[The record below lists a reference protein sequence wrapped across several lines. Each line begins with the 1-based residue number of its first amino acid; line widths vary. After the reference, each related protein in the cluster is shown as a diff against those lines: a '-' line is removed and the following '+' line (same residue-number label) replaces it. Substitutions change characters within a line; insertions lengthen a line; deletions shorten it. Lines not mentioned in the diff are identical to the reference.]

1 MFGIKVLH
9 VVTLGGPNGEY
20 GGPLRVARELCGE
33 HTRRGGSAVL
43 LFGID
48 SEVAPAS
55 TGKFPEL
62 AIAAAPL
69 SKRYKTSSM
78 ISVKFI
84 SQLFT
89 QIKRTDLVH
98 IHFGRDII
106 SILASIISMILNRP
120 IVLQTH
126 GMVVPDSR
134 GFTRILDFLIVLPI
148 MKLADKKLALSLDE
162 VKKLSE
168 LGVRKNIVIQPNGIS
183 IPTVD
188 FNASREQI
196 PRIVF
201 CGRLFRTKGI
211 DLFLEI
217 VKRCYSE
224 NLPVLFEVYGPDGGE
239 LPKIIQFIESNDLS
253 GFLKYLGPLQ
263 PHLVQE
269 TLAKVDIL
277 LLPSNYDP
285 YPMVV
290 LEALSVGTRVG
301 ISNVCGQAE
310 IVKKIDSRF
319 VPLDLT
325 PESFYSSLKSI
336 LAEPINS
343 SDRVRIMEFCR
354 ENFGIAKLYG
364 QIDRIY
370 RELMGGYLK

>member
-20 GGPLRVARELCGE
+20 GGPLRVARELCSE
-33 HTRRGGSAVL
+33 HSRRGGSAVL

-48 SEVAPAS
+48 SEVVPTS

-62 AIAAAPL
+62 AIRAAPL
-69 SKRYKTSSM
+69 TKRYKISSL
-78 ISVKFI
+78 ISVKII
-84 SQLFT
+84 SQLIT
-89 QIKRTDLVH
+89 QIKQTDLVH
-98 IHFGRDII
+98 IHFGRDLI
-106 SILASIISMILNRP
+106 SILASIIGKILNKP

-134 GFTRILDFLIVLPI
+134 VFIRILDFLFVLPI
-148 MKLADKKLALSLDE
+148 MKLADKKLSLSPDE
-162 VKKLSE
+162 VKKLLE
-168 LGVRKNIVIQPNGIS
+168 LGVSENVVIQPNGIS
-183 IPTVD
+183 IPKVD
-188 FNASREQI
+188 FKERREQI

-217 VKRCYSE
+217 VEKCHAE
-224 NLPVLFEVYGPDGGE
+224 NLQALFEVYGPDAGE
-239 LPKIIQFIESNDLS
+239 LPKIIQFIESNNS
-253 GFLKYLGPLQ
+253 SQFLKYHGPL
-263 PHLVQE
+263 PPNLVQE

-290 LEALSVGTRVG
+290 LEALSVGTRVV
-301 ISNVCGQAE
+301 ISSVCGQSE
-310 IVKKIDSRF
+310 IVKNFDSRF

-336 LAEPINS
+336 LTEPINS
-343 SDRVRIMEFCR
+343 SERVRIMEFCR

-364 QIDRIY
+364 QIDMIY
-370 RELMGGYLK
+370 RELMVSYLK